1 MFQKLIQERPALIE
15 YWGDLLKNGA
25 INTSKG
31 SISLLE
37 RPCGDKTLIVR
48 DTVNDILF
56 HTVTGRLDITRAVS
70 TVPNKYSFR
79 VSKMEDLDPEDLDIA
94 FDRYEGFESSLRDLY
109 RSVDA
114 ITEAYE
120 HESKKRNLVRK
131 WIMNRGNRLFLYGS
145 VVYIL
150 MTAAILFLH

>member
-15 YWGDLLKNGA
+15 YWEDLLRNGA

-31 SISLLE
+31 SISLLK

-56 HTVTGRLDITRAVS
+56 HTITGRLDVTRAAS

-79 VSKMEDLDPEDLDIA
+79 VSKMNDLDPTDLDPA
-94 FDRYEGFESSLRDLY
+94 FDKYEGFENALRDLY

-114 ITEAYE
+114 IIETYE
-120 HESKKRNLVRK
+120 QESAKQNRVRK
-131 WIMNRGNRLFLYGS
+131 WMRNRSNRMFLYGS
-145 VVYIL
+145 VLYVVL
-150 MTAAILFLH
+150 TAVILFLH